1 MALCNIDYS
10 THSKVA
16 AVAMFAQARQV
27 AHFLCNHPLT
37 RDHRAAAFVRFCRW
51 QIESRLRREVIVPW
65 IGGIRLAARH
75 GMTGATG
82 NIYAGLHE
90 FADMAFTLHFL
101 RSDDLFLDVGA
112 NIGSY
117 TLLASGVCKART
129 ISFEPDPQ
137 TMALLR
143 RNIDLNSLHGRVVL
157 EQAAVGAEEGEVAFT
172 IGLDTGGHV
181 TKGNAG
187 RTQRVSMRTLDSV
200 AALTPP
206 TMIKVDVEGYEADVF
221 RGARA
226 VLNSP
231 LLRAVITEGQR
242 PGDVAPLLSAGF
254 VQYEYDP
261 FQRMLSRVVRHGSGN
276 NALFLRDASFV
287 AARLRASPSFLVLG
301 YTI

>member
-1 MALCNIDYS
+1 VL
-10 THSKVA
+10 V
-16 AVAMFAQARQV
+16 QV
-27 AHFLCNHPLT
+27 LQIVRFLCNHPLT
-37 RDHRAAAFVRFCRW
+37 RDHRAAGFARFCRW

-65 IGGIRLAARH
+65 VGGVRLAAQR
-75 GMTGATG
+75 GMAGATG

-101 RSDDLFLDVGA
+101 RPDDLFLDVGA

-143 RNIDLNSLHGRVVL
+143 RNIDLNGLHGRVVL
-157 EQAAVGAEEGEVAFT
+157 EQGAVGAEEGEVEFT
-172 IGLDTGGHV
+172 IGLDTGNHV
-181 TKGNAG
+181 TRGNAG

-206 TMIKVDVEGYEADVF
+206 TMIKVDVEGHEADVF

-226 VLNSP
+226 VLNTPS
-231 LLRAVITEGQR
+231 LKAVITEGQR
-242 PGDVAPLLSAGF
+242 PADIAPLLRAGF
-254 VQYEYDP
+254 RQYEYDP
-261 FQRMLSRVVRHGSGN
+261 FQRTLSPAGRHSSGN
-276 NALFLRDASFV
+276 NALFLRDSSFAV
-287 AARLRASPSFLVLG
+287 ARLLTSSSFHVLN